1 MIDNDSI
8 MQRSRKMDYS
18 NHKWKLSTEEFSLEL
33 NRLINE
39 YMKSKRIEK
48 DLIQGLKDRK
58 SNKTNKK
65 GGMFL

>member
-1 MIDNDSI
+1 
-8 MQRSRKMDYS
+8 MDYS

-39 YMKSKRIEK
+39 YIKSKRIEK
-48 DLIQGLKDRK
+48 DLMQGLKDRK

-65 GGMFL
+65 GGIFL